1 MPEDATARF
10 AALVARQDQPLP
22 VDEALL
28 LIAAHAD
35 PGLDLDGQLARL
47 DELAAQVPEPSVD
60 ALTRLLFSDLGF
72 AGDRDT
78 YYAAENSLLPS
89 VLDRRLGIPLSLSL
103 VVIEVGRRCGVA
115 MEGIGMPGHYLVRA
129 VDAPDRFLD
138 VFDGGRALD
147 VQGCHELFDRAVPG
161 MPWDERYLVPDA
173 PWARVSR
180 TLGNLASAYRR
191 SGDREALCWTLQLA
205 LLLPSGSDRERRELG
220 VLLGASG
227 RYAEAAAVL
236 ESSGT
241 EADAE
246 AALRMRA
253 RLN

>member
-10 AALVARQDQPLP
+10 AALVARQDRPLP

-35 PGLDLDGQLARL
+35 PDLDIDAERGRL
-47 DELAAQVPEPSVD
+47 DALATQVAEPTVEGV
-60 ALTRLLFSDLGF
+60 RHLLFEELGF

-78 YYAAENSLLPS
+78 YYAAENSLLPR

-103 VVIEVGRRCGVA
+103 LTIEVGRRCGVEV
-115 MEGIGMPGHYLVRA
+115 EGIGMPGHYLVRPA
-129 VDAPDRFLD
+129 GEPSRFID
-138 VFDGGRALD
+138 VYDGGRELD
-147 VQGCHELFDRAVPG
+147 VEGCHQLFERVQAGV
-161 MPWDERYLVPDA
+161 PWDERFLQPDA

-180 TLGNLASAYRR
+180 TLGNLAAAYRR
-191 SGDREALCWTLQLA
+191 AGDRESLCWTLQLS

-220 VLLGASG
+220 LLLGASG

-236 ESSGT
+236 EGSGT

>member
-1 MPEDATARF
+1 MAEDATARF
-10 AALVARQDQPLP
+10 AALVTRQDQPLP

-35 PGLDLDGQLARL
+35 PQLDVDAERGRL
-47 DELAAQVPEPSVD
+47 DELAAQIPQPTIE
-60 ALTRLLFSDLGF
+60 ALRHLLFEELGF
-72 AGDRDT
+72 SGDRAT
-78 YYAAENSLLPS
+78 YYAAENSLLPR

-103 VVIEVGRRCGVA
+103 LTIEVGRRCGVDV
-115 MEGIGMPGHYLVRA
+115 EGIGMPGHYLVRPA
-129 VDAPDRFLD
+129 GETDRFID
-138 VFDGGRALD
+138 VYDGGRELD
-147 VQGCHELFDRAVPG
+147 VDGCRQLFERVQTG
-161 MPWDERYLVPDA
+161 VPWDERFLQPDA

-180 TLGNLASAYRR
+180 TLGNLAAAYRR
-191 SGDREALCWTLQLA
+191 AGDRDSLCWTLELS

-220 VLLGASG
+220 LLLGASG
-227 RYAEAAAVL
+227 RYADAATVL
-236 ESSGT
+236 EGSGT